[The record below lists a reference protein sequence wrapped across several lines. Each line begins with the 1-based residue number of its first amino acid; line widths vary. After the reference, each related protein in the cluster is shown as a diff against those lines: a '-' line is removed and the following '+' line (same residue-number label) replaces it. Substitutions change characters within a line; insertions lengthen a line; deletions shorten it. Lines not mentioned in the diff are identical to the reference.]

1 MALKPRSAVS
11 PPRLSSE
18 QRRAPRCCSHQLFL
32 DAALKQQRWS
42 YWPAFI
48 SLSNI
53 SFQPRLSTDWLKAA
67 GKSSRGRQQ
76 KEKRKRQ
83 QEEAGQGSRERQQ
96 GGKGERQQDKAAG
109 KDSRK
114 SIRKRQLDGTRAQLS
129 RLRPCPGCA
138 AQQESRGW
146 CRAARAH
153 PIQQDG
159 SPNSFGLRWWVAHFT
174 PFRPAFPSTF

>member
-1 MALKPRSAVS
+1 MKISRNNYEAKRFEDSWQLKPRFAVS

-32 DAALKQQRWS
+32 EAALKQQRWS
-42 YWPAFI
+42 CWPAFI

-96 GGKGERQQDKAAG
+96 GGKGERQQEKH
-109 KDSRK
+109 
-114 SIRKRQLDGTRAQLS
+114 
-129 RLRPCPGCA
+129 
-138 AQQESRGW
+138 QEE
-146 CRAARAH
+146 AARRHESPAQPAAAMPRVCSTAGEPGLVPSSQSPSH
-153 PIQQDG
+153 PAGWFSQ
-159 SPNSFGLRWWVAHFT
+159 
-174 PFRPAFPSTF
+174 